1 MKNKENHIIYTAADF
16 ERYYAGK
23 MSVAEM
29 HALEKAAMDD
39 PFLGDALEGYR
50 HTADPENDL
59 SAIQLLLEKRTEAKP
74 PDNKINKAG
83 FGWLKIAAAVL
94 ALGFAGYFLLKDD
107 ESSKPELATLDRKLP
122 AEQVQNGLAVDSLS
136 KANAPATAMTD
147 SVPGVGTE
155 KPLSQAY
162 INPANPEALSKI
174 PDRKENN
181 KDIASDAATTPPVYA
196 AEEKAAELD
205 YKTEAAKENIAFERD
220 KVRYGNQMVTG
231 QIVNEKG
238 EPVPFATVQN
248 KVSTVSSDAEGKFK
262 LPVTDSLSVASV
274 TATGYDSKMM
284 YNINPKQQQTVVL
297 NSNQQQLN
305 EVVVSSSAVAKKKNL
320 TKSVTNIAVNAPVN
334 GWAQFNNYIALN
346 KQNCTDEN
354 GTALKGVVELSF
366 KVNKAGKPVKV
377 RVEKSLSAS
386 CDKEAIRLLTN
397 GPAWV
402 ISGNN
407 RITTKIEL

>member
-1 MKNKENHIIYTAADF
+1 MNNKENHINYTAADF

-174 PDRKENN
+174 PDRKESN

-205 YKTEAAKENIAFERD
+205 YKTEAAKESISFERD

-274 TATGYDSKMM
+274 SATGYDSKMM